1 MIGFASPKYKKAKE
15 PSSLTRLP
23 EHEAGSLFS
32 RQFHARYVS
41 WTRQRQSSFGTIIN
55 QRNPQT
61 SMWKQW
67 VNALLGLWTIVIPF
81 TGMVGN
87 TLMWALII
95 TGIAVAV
102 LALWSI
108 QET

>member
-1 MIGFASPKYKKAKE
+1 
-15 PSSLTRLP
+15 
-23 EHEAGSLFS
+23 
-32 RQFHARYVS
+32 
-41 WTRQRQSSFGTIIN
+41 
-55 QRNPQT
+55 
-61 SMWKQW
+61 MWKQW

-108 QET
+108 QDVSSEHEVGERGERMVPRT